1 MSFIK
6 TVDIF
11 PKEDNYLSLCLEDSD
26 TLECISKDT
35 RGRQHAEEEERS
47 EEVQGRAWDWSVA
60 ENYKLEWYKQ

>member
-11 PKEDNYLSLCLEDSD
+11 SKEDFYLSLCLEDSD

-47 EEVQGRAWDWSVA
+47 EEVQGRA
-60 ENYKLEWYKQ
+60 